1 MASVAGQ
8 HVVVAAAAAVHV
20 AGLALA
26 AEEHFAAAAVAE

>member
-8 HVVVAAAAAVHV
+8 HVVVAAAAVHV